1 MPWFG
6 TSTSPTG
13 SDYWGRINNRNH
25 KMDNSSQINYYSLR
39 DRNIRK
45 ILTLRSLGQILEAKM
60 PRYAAIKV
68 LERTSVVWGCWKKK
82 KHHERYPRFS
92 LMFHASKDVTNYGKK
107 KNGTCIGV
115 PRVPRPEKIQAV
127 RITRRSFPTTINWLT
142 LRLPENLAPHLRWR
156 TFFPRLEA
164 GALWF

>member
-1 MPWFG
+1 MQWFG
-6 TSTSPTG
+6 TSTTPTG
-13 SDYWGRINNRNH
+13 SGYWGRINNRNH
-25 KMDNSSQINYYSLR
+25 KIENLSQINYYSLR

-68 LERTSVVWGCWKKK
+68 LERTSVVWGCLKK

-92 LMFHASKDVTNYGKK
+92 LMFHASKDLTNYG

-115 PRVPRPEKIQAV
+115 PIVPRPEKIQAV
-127 RITRRSFPTTINWLT
+127 RITKRSFPTTINWLT
-142 LRLPENLAPHLRWR
+142 LRLTENLVPHLRWR